1 MSRTVPPEECKM
13 GRTAGIWPYVCLAPA
28 LAVFFLLEIVPAFAT
43 SIFSLTDYTG
53 LPGAPIHWIGLE
65 NYTSLLTGQQTFLL
79 RALGVTAIFSL
90 TVTIVQNGLAVL
102 IAWLLNSQFRGQI
115 AVRSLVFMPVVLGAT
130 INGLTWYVMFHPL
143 SGPVTMLLDLFGVRA
158 NLLGNPNIALY
169 AVIWVQIWANLG
181 VSMMVFL
188 AGMQNI
194 PSEIYE
200 AGKLDGTGP
209 WSAFRRLT
217 IPLLAPSITINVLL
231 AIVGTI
237 TGFELIFVLT
247 DGGPALASQTLGVW
261 VFNQA
266 FFSNN
271 RLPGFASAIAIVQF
285 AIVFAIA
292 MVMQHYL
299 RRREAVL

>member
-1 MSRTVPPEECKM
+1 MS
-13 GRTAGIWPYVCLAPA
+13 RTAGIWPYVCLAPA

-53 LPGAPIHWIGLE
+53 LPNVPIHWVGID
-65 NYTSLLTGQQTFLL
+65 NYTGLLAGQQTFLL

-90 TVTIVQNGLAVL
+90 TVTVVQNGLAVL
-102 IAWLLNSQFRGQI
+102 VAWLLNSKLRFQI
-115 AVRSLVFMPVVLGAT
+115 AVRSLVFLPVVLGAT
-130 INGLTWYVMFHPL
+130 INGLTWYVMFNPL
-143 SGPVTMLLDLFGVRA
+143 GGPVTLLLQHVGMRA
-158 NLLGNPNIALY
+158 NLLGTNSTALY

-181 VSMMVFL
+181 FSMMVFL
-188 AGMQNI
+188 AGMQSI

-200 AGKLDGTGP
+200 AGKIDGTSA
-209 WSAFRRLT
+209 WSAFRHLT

-231 AIVGTI
+231 AIIGTI

-247 DGGPALASQTLGVW
+247 DGGPALSSQTLGMW

-271 RLPGFASAIAIVQF
+271 RLPGFASAIAMVQF

-292 MVMQHYL
+292 MLMQYYL

>member
-1 MSRTVPPEECKM
+1 M

-53 LPGAPIHWIGLE
+53 LPGAPINWVGLD
-65 NYTSLLTGQQTFLL
+65 NYTSLLSGQRTFLV
-79 RALGVTAIFSL
+79 RALVVTAIFSL
-90 TVTIVQNGLAVL
+90 AVTVVQNGLAVL
-102 IAWLLNSQFRGQI
+102 IAWLLNSRLRGKI
-115 AVRSLVFMPVVLGAT
+115 AVRSIVFLPVVLGAT
-130 INGLTWYVMFHPL
+130 VNGLTWYVMFNPL
-143 SGPVTMLLDLFGVRA
+143 SGPVTLVLQQFGIRA
-158 NLLGNPNIALY
+158 NLLGDPSTALW

-181 VSMMVFL
+181 FSMMVFL
-188 AGMQNI
+188 AGMQAI
-194 PSEIYE
+194 PAEVYE
-200 AGKLDGTGP
+200 AGKIDGTSA
-209 WSAFRRLT
+209 WDAFRYLT

-231 AIVGTI
+231 AIIGTI

-247 DGGPALASQTLGVW
+247 GGGPAFASQTLGIW

-266 FFSNN
+266 FFSAT
-271 RLPGFASAIAIVQF
+271 RLPGFASAIAMVQF

-292 MVMQHYL
+292 MVMQSYL

>member
-1 MSRTVPPEECKM
+1 MS
-13 GRTAGIWPYVCLAPA
+13 RTAGIWPYVCLAPA
-28 LAVFFLLEIVPAFAT
+28 LAVFFLLEILPAFAT

-53 LPGAPIHWIGLE
+53 LPNAPIHWVGFE
-65 NYTSLLTGQQTFLL
+65 NYTSLLAGQQTFLL
-79 RALGVTAIFSL
+79 RALGITAIVSL
-90 TVTIVQNGLAVL
+90 TVTVVQNGLAVL
-102 IAWLLNSQFRGQI
+102 IAWLLNSRLRGQI
-115 AVRSLVFMPVVLGAT
+115 TVRSLVFLPVVLGAT
-130 INGLTWYVMFHPL
+130 INGLTWYVMFNPL
-143 SGPVTMLLDLFGVRA
+143 SGPVTLFLHEFGVRA
-158 NLLGNPNIALY
+158 NLLGTASTALY

-181 VSMMVFL
+181 FSMMVFL
-188 AGMQNI
+188 AGMQAI
-194 PSEIYE
+194 PAEIYE
-200 AGKLDGTGP
+200 AGTIDGASP
-209 WSAFRRLT
+209 WSAFRHLT

-231 AIVGTI
+231 AIIGTI

-247 DGGPALASQTLGVW
+247 DGGPAFSSQTLGMW

>member
-1 MSRTVPPEECKM
+1 M

-53 LPGAPIHWIGLE
+53 LPGAPIHWVGIE
-65 NYTSLLTGQQTFLL
+65 NYTSLLAGQQTFLL
-79 RALGVTAIFSL
+79 RALAVTAIFSL
-90 TVTIVQNGLAVL
+90 TVTVVQNGLAVL
-102 IAWLLNSQFRGQI
+102 IAWLLNSRLRGLI
-115 AVRSLVFMPVVLGAT
+115 AVRSLVFLPVVLGAT
-130 INGLTWYVMFHPL
+130 VNGLTWYVMFNPL
-143 SGPVTMLLDLFGVRA
+143 AGPVTLFLQQLGIRA
-158 NLLGNPNIALY
+158 NLLGTASTALY

-181 VSMMVFL
+181 FSMMVFL
-188 AGMQNI
+188 AGMQSI

-200 AGKLDGTGP
+200 AGKIDGTSA
-209 WSAFRRLT
+209 WSAFRYLT

-231 AIVGTI
+231 AIIGTI

-247 DGGPALASQTLGVW
+247 DGGPAFASQTLGMW

-266 FFSNN
+266 FFSNT
-271 RLPGFASAIAIVQF
+271 RLPGFAASIAMVQF

-292 MVMQHYL
+292 MVMQYYL

>member
-1 MSRTVPPEECKM
+1 M

-28 LAVFFLLEIVPAFAT
+28 LAVFFLLEVLPAFAT

-53 LPGAPIHWIGLE
+53 LPGAPIHWVGLE
-65 NYTSLLTGQQTFLL
+65 NYTSLLAGQQTFLL

-90 TVTIVQNGLAVL
+90 TVTVVQNGLAVL
-102 IAWLLNSQFRGQI
+102 VAWLLNANLRGQLT
-115 AVRSLVFMPVVLGAT
+115 VRSLVFLPVVLGAT
-130 INGLTWYVMFHPL
+130 INGLTWYVMYNPIG
-143 SGPVTMLLDLFGVRA
+143 GPVTMVLQQLGIRA
-158 NLLGNPNIALY
+158 NLLGSPSTALW

-181 VSMMVFL
+181 FSMMVFL
-188 AGMQNI
+188 AGMQAI
-194 PSEIYE
+194 PAEVYE
-200 AGKLDGTGP
+200 AGKIDGTSA
-209 WSAFRRLT
+209 WSAFRYLT

-231 AIVGTI
+231 AIIGTI

-247 DGGPALASQTLGVW
+247 DGGPAFSTQTLGMW

-266 FFSNN
+266 FFSGT
-271 RLPGFASAIAIVQF
+271 RLPGFASAIAMVQF

-292 MVMQHYL
+292 MVMQYYL

>member
-1 MSRTVPPEECKM
+1 M

-53 LPGAPIHWIGLE
+53 LPGAPIHWVGLD
-65 NYTSLLTGQQTFLL
+65 NYTSLLAGQRTFLI
-79 RALGVTAIFSL
+79 RALVVTAIFSL
-90 TVTIVQNGLAVL
+90 VVTVVQNGLAVL
-102 IAWLLNSQFRGQI
+102 IAWLLNSRLRGKI
-115 AVRSLVFMPVVLGAT
+115 AVRSIVFLPVVLGAT
-130 INGLTWYVMFHPL
+130 VNGLTWYVMFNPL
-143 SGPVTMLLDLFGVRA
+143 SGPVTLFLQQFGIRA
-158 NLLGNPNIALY
+158 NLLGDPSTALW

-181 VSMMVFL
+181 FSMMVFL
-188 AGMQNI
+188 AGMQAI
-194 PSEIYE
+194 PAEVYE
-200 AGKLDGTGP
+200 AGKIDGTSA
-209 WSAFRRLT
+209 WSAFRYLT

-231 AIVGTI
+231 AIIGTI

-247 DGGPALASQTLGVW
+247 GGGPAFASQTLGIW

-266 FFSNN
+266 FFSAT
-271 RLPGFASAIAIVQF
+271 RLPGFASAIAMVQF